1 MLSYNYFK
9 RWFECTVLEVNV
21 DEFISK
27 VEALGAKKVGDFHQK
42 RFVYDFNPVKP
53 GKWIRLR
60 TNGTTTTLTI
70 KEVVDVKEIGG
81 TNELEVEVSDFE
93 NTNSILNELGYVARN
108 FQENKRIQYIL
119 DDVEIDIDFW
129 PMIPPY
135 VEIEGKSDEDVKRMI
150 KKLEINEEKVT
161 TLDVTSIYN
170 DIYNIDVLEIKE
182 LRF

>member
-1 MLSYNYFK
+1 MHKEY
-9 RWFECTVLEVNV
+9 ECTVLEVNV

-70 KEVVDVKEIGG
+70 KEVVDVKKIGG

-135 VEIEGKSDEDVKRMI
+135 VEIEGKSDEDVKNMI

-170 DIYNIDVLEIKE
+170 DIYNIDVLKIKD
-182 LRF
+182 LHF